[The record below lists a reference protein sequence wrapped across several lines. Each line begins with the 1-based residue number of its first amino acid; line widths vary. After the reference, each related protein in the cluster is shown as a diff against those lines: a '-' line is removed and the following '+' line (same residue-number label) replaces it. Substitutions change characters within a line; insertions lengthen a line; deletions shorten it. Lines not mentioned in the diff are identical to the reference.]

1 MLPVAQMA
9 PPTITRGQNFGLF
22 RMMFTTKETVHI
34 AAHKI
39 HWKNIPAQYG
49 EQKINENLPFRCLDI
64 GMHQR
69 AMCTLSSLT
78 D

>member
-39 HWKNIPAQYG
+39 HWKNIPAQLG
-49 EQKINENLPFRCLDI
+49 EQKIN
-64 GMHQR
+64 
-69 AMCTLSSLT
+69 
-78 D
+78 